1 MQVTNHYPMHA
12 VEFDLYTHAQVAA
25 VVKRMQKIPVTLENI
40 PLALSNLIKS
50 LIIFVMFKV

>member
-1 MQVTNHYPMHA
+1 MHA

-25 VVKRMQKIPVTLENI
+25 VVKRMQKIPVTLGNI